1 MSQTSTVVKS
11 QRSCDVS
18 STNNGQESATQFF
31 APSWVPQTSELHSI
45 LCTKLGSA
53 NIRTATQF
61 FAPSWVPQTSELH
74 SILCT
79 KLGSANIRTAL
90 SSLHQVGFRK
100 HPNCSVSPSC
110 STKKKI
116 RADIVSLA
124 DFKRSSTEVPRS
136 TQPYTPFQLDILLQL
151 LLVQR
156 VNLQCSRVGH
166 LWHLRQRWHV

>member
-11 QRSCDVS
+11 QRNCDVS

-31 APSWVPQTSELHSI
+31 APSWVPQTSELHSV

-53 NIRTATQF
+53 NIRTALNSLHQVGFRKHPNCTQF
-61 FAPSWVPQTSELH
+61 FAPSWVPQTSELQCVTFMFH
-74 SILCT
+74 
-79 KLGSANIRTAL
+79 
-90 SSLHQVGFRK
+90 
-100 HPNCSVSPSC
+100 
-110 STKKKI
+110 KKKL

-136 TQPYTPFQLDILLQL
+136 SHPYTPFQLDL
-151 LLVQR
+151 LLVQG